1 MDTIWHVILMTHDLI
16 CNWHEIEY
24 WLENNRVRND
34 DTELRKNLACLQ
46 AYGTHTELRKN
57 LACLQAYGT
66 QV

>member
-46 AYGTHTELRKN
+46 AYGT
-57 LACLQAYGT
+57 

>member
-1 MDTIWHVILMTHDLI
+1 MILMTHDLI

-46 AYGTHTELRKN
+46 AYGT
-57 LACLQAYGT
+57 